1 MSHLL
6 ERQAPRQQSQRQ
18 AWNARTAGVLLLMA
32 ALVLLSGCATSPR
45 LASPGEMGVAE
56 RTYIDGV
63 PFHAQRDYQCGP
75 ASLAMVL
82 NHSDVD
88 VSVDTLIPQVFLPNR
103 DGSVQPE
110 MQSTVR
116 RYDRVSFVLDGNFAS
131 LLEELDAGHPVVVM
145 QNLSLPLWPMWHYA
159 VAIGYDLDEQL
170 LTLHSGEEANRQES
184 FRRFDATWARSERWA
199 MVALPPGELPVSVGP
214 RRAMDAIASF
224 EQANDAEAALPAW
237 RSVTERWPQDA
248 MAWFALGNA
257 EYGAGQPEE
266 AVEAFRHATEQQP
279 DLAVAW
285 LNLGLTLEGLGEHS
299 EAHRALQQAA
309 SLPGRWQDAAEQAL
323 TRFND

>member
-6 ERQAPRQQSQRQ
+6 ERQAPRQQSERQ
-18 AWNARTAGVLLLMA
+18 TWNARTAGVLLLMA
-32 ALVLLSGCATSPR
+32 ALLLLSGCATGPR
-45 LASPGEMGVAE
+45 LASPGDMGVAE

-82 NHSDVD
+82 NYAEVD

-103 DGSVQPE
+103 EGSVQPE

-199 MVALPPGELPVSVGP
+199 MVALPPGELPVSTEP

-224 EQANDAEAALPAW
+224 EQANDAEIALPAW
-237 RSVTERWPQDA
+237 RAVTERWPQDA

-257 EYGAGQPEE
+257 EYGAGHPED
-266 AVEAFRHATEQQP
+266 AANAFRHATDRQP

-285 LNLGLTLEGLGEHS
+285 LNLGLTLEGLGQRS
-299 EAHRALQQAA
+299 EAHQALQQAA
-309 SLPGRWQDAAEQAL
+309 SLPSRWQDDAKQAL

>member
-6 ERQAPRQQSQRQ
+6 ERQAPRQQSERQ

-32 ALVLLSGCATSPR
+32 ALLLLSGCATSPR
-45 LASPGEMGVAE
+45 LASPSDMGIAE

-82 NHSDVD
+82 NHSGVD
-88 VSVDTLIPQVFLPNR
+88 ASVDTLIPQVFLPNR

-116 RYDRVSFVLDGNFAS
+116 RYDRVSFVLDGNFPS

-170 LTLHSGEEANRQES
+170 MTLHSGEEANRTES

-224 EQANDAEAALPAW
+224 EQANDAESALPAW
-237 RSVTERWPQDA
+237 RAVTARWPQDA
-248 MAWFALGNA
+248 MAWFAQGNA
-257 EYGAGQPEE
+257 EHSAGHPD
-266 AVEAFRHATEQQP
+266 AAAEAFRQATEQQP
-279 DLAVAW
+279 DMAVAW
-285 LNLGLTLEGLGEHS
+285 LNLGLTLEGLGERD
-299 EAHRALQQAA
+299 EAYQALQQAA
-309 SLPGRWQDAAEQAL
+309 SLPSRWQDQAEQAL
-323 TRFND
+323 RRFSD